1 MRRNLAR
8 TMQPARP
15 VLQTEITNVCVF
27 PDLLVMIVKTVG
39 NTLTKFS
46 KNSLGSLSR
55 EETGEVGER
64 GGGELKHG

>member
-15 VLQTEITNVCVF
+15 VLQTEITNICVF

-46 KNSLGSLSR
+46 KNSLGSLRR
-55 EETGEVGER
+55 EETGEVGGRR
-64 GGGELKHG
+64 GGGS